1 MEKEDLSY
9 TISEKDYDK
18 KIYPYLKK
26 FSTVMKSE
34 LNEFYNINNEIITR
48 ERKVTHYL
56 YNKKQVRAFL
66 DNNKNMVII
75 LPSRKEKVLINKLER
90 LAKK

>member
-56 YNKKQVRAFL
+56 YNKNQVRAFL
-66 DNNKNMVII
+66 DNNKNMIVA
-75 LPSRKEKVLINKLER
+75 LPSIKDRKLLRKLEK
-90 LAKK
+90 LAIR